1 MKIKVIDK
9 KYNPLLKRKEVVFE
23 VDHEKVKGTPPRL
36 EIRTKLAEMLKMKP
50 EHVYVRKVETKTGTM
65 IALGE
70 ANAYDTAEQAMLI
83 EPKYVIERNTPKEKA
98 KEAEKPKKAEKAEEP
113 KKPEKPAKET
123 EEAEKTEKAEK
134 AEKAEEAKQPKE
146 KGE

>member
-1 MKIKVIDK
+1 MEVKIISKI
-9 KYNPLLKRKEVVFE
+9 YNPLLKRKEVIFE
-23 VDHEKVKGTPPRL
+23 VKHEKVKGTPPRL
-36 EIRTKLAEMLKMKP
+36 EIRTKLAEMLKMKL
-50 EHVYVRKVETKTGTM
+50 EQVYVRKVETKTGTM

-70 ANAYDTAEQAMLI
+70 ANAYDTVEQAVLI

-98 KEAEKPKKAEKAEEP
+98 KEAEKPKKAEK
-113 KKPEKPAKET
+113 PEKPAKET
-123 EEAEKTEKAEK
+123 EEAEK